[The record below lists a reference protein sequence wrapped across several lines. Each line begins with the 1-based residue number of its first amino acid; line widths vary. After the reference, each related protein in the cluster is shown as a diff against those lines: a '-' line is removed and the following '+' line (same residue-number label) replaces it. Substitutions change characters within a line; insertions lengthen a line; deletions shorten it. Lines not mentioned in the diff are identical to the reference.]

1 MVNKFRY
8 FVLAAACAL
17 PTAAMAC
24 NPSAMLEGGGGS
36 VNYKSSLDGSSNCFM
51 YNGLVDAAGTAAF
64 PNVAVAAD
72 ATALPT
78 TLILRSVLMGY
89 NGTTLDLV
97 DTVNTGTL
105 KTDMSSVAGTVTV
118 TGGVAG
124 LQAVGGPVASGGA
137 NADNPLKIGGVF
149 NTTQPTVTNGQI
161 VDLQATARGGLI
173 VSTGVDTFN
182 TTINAA
188 LPAGT
193 NLLGK
198 VGIDQTTPG
207 TTNAVQEV
215 PGTAGGQSWFFLQP
229 AASDNHTV
237 VKNGATQVYNIIFNN
252 NSATVNYLRLY
263 NVGTGFNGCNSA
275 TGLVAQFQI
284 PASTQV
290 GGMVIPIAGGGI
302 AFATGLSICVTS
314 LYATT
319 DTTAATASAMSINIG
334 YK

>member
-105 KTDMSSVAGTVTV
+105 KTDMSSIAGTVTV

-137 NADNPLKIGGVF
+137 NADNPLKVGGVF
-149 NTTQPTVTNGQI
+149 NTTQPTVTNSQI

-215 PGTAGGQSWFFLQP
+215 PGTAGGTSAYFVQP
-229 AASDNHTV
+229 TASDNHV
-237 VKNGATQVYNIIFNN
+237 VIAAGAHQVYYAILEN
-252 NSATVNYLRLY
+252 NSATINYVRLY
-263 NVGTGFNGCNSA
+263 NATTGFNGCNSA
-275 TGLVAQFQI
+275 TNLVTQLQV
-284 PASTQV
+284 PASTAV
-290 GGMVIPIAGGGI
+290 GGIVVPFYGGGLT
-302 AFATGLSICVTS
+302 FATGLSICVTS
-314 LYATT
+314 GYATT
-319 DTTAATASAMSINIG
+319 DVTAATASAMSITIG